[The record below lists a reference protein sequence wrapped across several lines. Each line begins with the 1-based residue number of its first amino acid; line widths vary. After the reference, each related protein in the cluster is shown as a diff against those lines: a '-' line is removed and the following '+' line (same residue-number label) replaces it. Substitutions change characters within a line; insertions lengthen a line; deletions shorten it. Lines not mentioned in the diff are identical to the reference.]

1 MHIPA
6 TNETIKSIN
15 YELCSKMKKNAIIV
29 NTARKEVI
37 NEDEII
43 KLMEKRNDIKY
54 VTDLTPD
61 KDNIFKEKF
70 KGRYFAAE
78 KGNYM
83 RNAIIP

>member
-1 MHIPA
+1 
-6 TNETIKSIN
+6 
-15 YELCSKMKKNAIIV
+15 MKKNAIIV

-70 KGRYFAAE
+70 KWRYFAAE

>member
-1 MHIPA
+1 
-6 TNETIKSIN
+6 
-15 YELCSKMKKNAIIV
+15 MKKNAIIV

-43 KLMEKRNDIKY
+43 KKKKKRNDIKY

-78 KGNYM
+78 KANYM
-83 RNAIIP
+83 RNPLIP